1 MKPTQLWNNRV
12 VIGAVYRAASVRGV
26 RGTAV
31 KVVDRAIWEFLKRTD
46 NPPGVARDEWL
57 TMRAL
62 LYSFHRG
69 LSNGL
74 ISDHA
79 WRKFL
84 DFARRRLQPHP
95 AREAFREK
103 YGQYPPGFLTVSPTR
118 ACNLNCKGCY
128 AGTEDRPGTLSFQVF
143 DRLLKEM
150 EELWGAAFVV
160 ISGGE
165 PFLYRSEDKDLLD
178 MAEAHPNLYFLV
190 YTNGTQITREVAQRL
205 GRLANLTPA
214 ISVEGR
220 APTTE
225 ERRGSGVFNQILSAF
240 ANLREFGVPFGISM
254 TATRQN
260 CDELLSDEVV
270 DFYFEEQGALY
281 GWIFQYMPIG
291 KGYDLSLMVTPE
303 QRLRLHHRMWEVL
316 REKKVFLMDF
326 WNSGTATH
334 GCLAAGRQGGY
345 FYVNWNGDVTPCVF
359 IPYAP
364 ANIHEFY
371 ERGGTINDLMDIPFF
386 AEIRRWQRSYGYLTK
401 PMETKNL
408 ILPCPHRDHFDFLYP
423 LLLRHRPKPI
433 NKEAEKALA
442 DQKYI
447 QGLLDYGRACAALLD
462 PVWERE
468 YLKKVEDVRPIELVP
483 GAKS

>member
-1 MKPTQLWNNRV
+1 
-12 VIGAVYRAASVRGV
+12 
-26 RGTAV
+26 
-31 KVVDRAIWEFLKRTD
+31 
-46 NPPGVARDEWL
+46 
-57 TMRAL
+57 
-62 LYSFHRG
+62 
-69 LSNGL
+69 
-74 ISDHA
+74 
-79 WRKFL
+79 
-84 DFARRRLQPHP
+84 
-95 AREAFREK
+95 
-103 YGQYPPGFLTVSPTR
+103 
-118 ACNLNCKGCY
+118 
-128 AGTEDRPGTLSFQVF
+128 
-143 DRLLKEM
+143 M

-303 QRLRLHHRMWEVL
+303 QRLRLHPRMWEVL

-364 ANIHEFY
+364 ANIYEIY

-386 AEIRRWQRSYGYLTK
+386 AEIRRWQKSYGYLTK

-462 PVWERE
+462 PIWERE

>member
-1 MKPTQLWNNRV
+1 MRPSLLWTNPV
-12 VIGAVYRAASVRGV
+12 VIGALYGAASLRGV
-26 RGTAV
+26 RSVAV
-31 KVVDRAIWEFLKRTD
+31 RAADRAIWEFLKRTN
-46 NPPGVARDEWL
+46 NPPGVAKDEWL
-57 TMRAL
+57 AMRAL

-69 LSNGL
+69 LTKGL
-74 ISDHA
+74 VSEHA

-84 DFARRRLQPHP
+84 EFVRRRLQSHS

-118 ACNLNCKGCY
+118 ACNLACRGCY
-128 AGTEDRPGTLSFQVF
+128 AGTEDRPGTLSFSVF
-143 DRLLKEM
+143 ERLLREM
-150 EELWGAAFVV
+150 EELWGGSFAV

-165 PFLYRSEDKDLLD
+165 PFLYLSEGKDLLD
-178 MAEAHPNLYFLV
+178 VAEAHPNLYFLV
-190 YTNGTQITREVAQRL
+190 YTNGTQITREVARRL
-205 GRLANLTPA
+205 GKLANVTPA

-254 TATRQN
+254 TAARKN
-260 CDELLSDEVV
+260 CDELLSDEVIS
-270 DFYFEEQGALY
+270 FYFDEQGALY

-303 QRLRLHHRMWEVL
+303 QRLRLHRRMWEVL

-359 IPYAP
+359 IPYAS
-364 ANIHEFY
+364 ANIYEIY
-371 ERGGTINDLMDIPFF
+371 ERGGTINDLMNIPFF
-386 AEIRRWQRSYGYLTK
+386 TEIRRWQRSYGYLTN
-401 PMETKNL
+401 PAETKNL

-423 LLLRHRPKPI
+423 LLLQHQPKPI
-433 NKEAEKALA
+433 NKEAEKALS
-442 DQKYI
+442 DDNYI
-447 QGLLDYGRACAALLD
+447 RGLLSYGRSCAALLD

-468 YLKKVEDVRPIELVP
+468 YLRRTKDVRPAEPVSV
-483 GAKS
+483 ARS